1 MTPDDI
7 KPASNFNP
15 YKKTDQPVTIQ
26 DIQEINNNFWNTQS
40 VNLHR
45 CYTQGHV
52 YANNSNKK
60 TSINL
65 IQDLFSL
72 LRGKY
77 AEGNTHSEQIN
88 IIFNNIKNNLE
99 LIEGLSDEV
108 DKNCI
113 LSIIQGYTL
122 GCLKKYEK

>member
-1 MTPDDI
+1 MTIKDVQELNDD
-7 KPASNFNP
+7 
-15 YKKTDQPVTIQ
+15 
-26 DIQEINNNFWNTQS
+26 FWNTQS
-40 VNLHR
+40 VDLHR

-52 YANNSNKK
+52 YANNSIKK

-77 AEGNTHSEQIN
+77 ADDNEHSEQIN
-88 IIFNNIKNNLE
+88 IIFNNLNNNLE
-99 LIEGLSDEV
+99 LIEGLTEEV
-108 DKNCI
+108 DKDCI

-122 GCLKKYEK
+122 GCLKQYEK